1 MEIMREIAREFVSGA
16 ACTVVVNRSADSSMN
31 KGRGANRNPFMGR
44 VMLHKIY
51 CGYVM
56 DTSYVNSLLNTAGR
70 MGNEDVQ
77 VNLKDNWHEPVAD
90 KELAGWFETDK
101 RTHSKYYLKLQR
113 NEKQVACKTY
123 TFYYVDGR
131 PATQEEVYLI
141 KSWLKKDSHAMSSTQ
156 KEMGIDQ
163 AHRQH
168 YILPQVDTITCI
180 KQGKRTWLKQGF
192 SLTSV
197 MVKKPAYTH
206 SQG

>member
-1 MEIMREIAREFVSGA
+1 MEIMREIASEFVSGA

-44 VMLHKIY
+44 VMLRKIY

-141 KSWLKKDSHAMSSTQ
+141 KSWLKKDTHKMSSTQ
-156 KEMGIDQ
+156 VEMGIDQ